1 MKAVRDRVAG
11 SDDDLEQKVR
21 PETLARY
28 GARQIP
34 RYTSYPTAPNFS
46 AAVGEDQY
54 RAWLGSV
61 PADESVS
68 LYLHVPFCR
77 SMCWYCGCHTT
88 VTARAL
94 PVTRYL
100 DALAR
105 EITLVAQALP
115 DRMTARH
122 LHFGGGSPT
131 LMQPAEFLE
140 LMRHLRSSFDFA
152 AGAELAIEIDPRTLD
167 RALIAALAVGG
178 INRASIGVQSF
189 DPKVQAAI
197 NRVQSIAETGDAV
210 AGLRR
215 HGIQGINFDLIYG
228 LPLQTLASCLDTVA
242 QAVSLRPDRLSVFGY
257 AHVPGFKRHQRKI
270 EESALP
276 GPAARLEQ
284 SQAIAEALV
293 DAGYRQIGL
302 DHFALPGDSLSAAA
316 AAGKLHRNFQGYTID
331 GCRALIGFGA
341 SSIGRLPGGYVQN
354 AVLISDYQ
362 EQVRQGRLPIARG
375 CAVSV
380 EDNLRGAVIER
391 LMCDYRVDL
400 AKICVGYGVDPVR
413 LAQTAG
419 LGPLIADGLIAL
431 RGDVVEMEEAARP
444 LVRAVAAAFDAY
456 LDKNQS
462 RHALA
467 V

>member
-1 MKAVRDRVAG
+1 M
-11 SDDDLEQKVR
+11 R
-21 PETLARY
+21 PEILARY

-34 RYTSYPTAPNFS
+34 RYTSYPTAPNFT
-46 AAVGEDQY
+46 AAVGEGQY

-61 PADESVS
+61 PADESLS

-77 SMCWYCGCHTT
+77 AMCWYCGCHTT

-94 PVTRYL
+94 PVARYL
-100 DALAR
+100 DALTS

-115 DRMTARH
+115 HRMTARH

-131 LMQPAEFLE
+131 LIQPPQFLG
-140 LMRHLRSSFDFA
+140 LMRHLRLCFDLA
-152 AGAELAIEIDPRTLD
+152 KDAELAIEIDPRTLD
-167 RALIAALAVGG
+167 PALTAALATGG

-189 DPKVQAAI
+189 DPRVQAAI
-197 NRVQSIAETGDAV
+197 NRVQNFAETADAV
-210 AGLRR
+210 AGLRG
-215 HGIQGINFDLIYG
+215 HGIHGINFDLIYG
-228 LPLQTLASCLDTVA
+228 LPHQTLTSCLDTVA

-257 AHVPGFKRHQRKI
+257 AHVPGFKKHQRKI

-276 GPAARLEQ
+276 DPAARLEQ
-284 SQAIAEALV
+284 SQAIAGALV

-302 DHFALPGDSLSAAA
+302 DHFALPDDSLSAAA
-316 AAGKLHRNFQGYTID
+316 ATGRLHRNFQGYTTD

-354 AVLISDYQ
+354 KVLISDYQ
-362 EQVRQGRLPIARG
+362 EQVAQGHLPIARG

-380 EDNLRGAVIER
+380 EDNLRGEIIER

-400 AKICVGYGVDPVR
+400 AEMCADYGADPVR
-413 LAQTAG
+413 LAQSAG
-419 LGPLIADGLIAL
+419 LGPLVADGLIAL
-431 RGDVVEMEEAARP
+431 RGDVVEMEETARP

-456 LDKNQS
+456 LDNSKT

-467 V
+467 L